1 MDFNIRKLDENDY
14 DQTLVGWWNDWG
26 WTPPSKDFLP
36 DNGAGGMMVLD
47 GDEPV
52 CAGFIYI
59 TNSKVAWVDWII
71 SNKNYRKKPQ
81 RRQALEFLIE
91 TLTDMSQNTG
101 YKYIYALIK
110 NPSLIETYEKF
121 GYLKGDTYT
130 SEMIK
135 IS

>member
-14 DQTLVGWWNDWG
+14 DQTLVGWWKDWG

-36 DNGAGGMMVLD
+36 DNGSGGIMVLD

-59 TNSKVAWVDWII
+59 TNSRVAWVDWIV

-81 RRQALEFLIE
+81 RKQALEYLIE

-101 YKYIYALIK
+101 YIYTYALIK
-110 NPSLIETYEKF
+110 HPSLIETYEKF
-121 GYLKGDTYT
+121 GYVKGDTYT

-135 IS
+135 TL

>member
-1 MDFNIRKLDENDY
+1 MQFNVRKLNEKDY
-14 DQTLVGWWNDWG
+14 DQTLVGWWKDWG
-26 WTPPSKDFLP
+26 WEPPQKDFLP
-36 DNGAGGMMVLD
+36 DYGAGGIMVLD
-47 GDEPV
+47 EDEPV

-59 TNSKVAWVDWII
+59 TNSRVAWVDWII

-101 YKYIYALIK
+101 HIYIYALIK
-110 NPSLIETYEKF
+110 HPSLIEIYEKF

-135 IS
+135 KI

>member
-14 DQTLVGWWNDWG
+14 DQTLVGWWKDWG

-36 DNGAGGMMVLD
+36 DNGSGGIMVLD

-59 TNSKVAWVDWII
+59 TNSRVAWVDWIV

-81 RRQALEFLIE
+81 RKQALEYLIE
-91 TLTDMSQNTG
+91 TLTDMSQDTG
-101 YKYIYALIK
+101 YIYTYALIK
-110 NPSLIETYEKF
+110 HPSLIETYEKF
-121 GYLKGDTYT
+121 GYVKGDTYT

-135 IS
+135 TL